1 MEFKDVQINEY
12 YRVWGKYELMYRGW
26 YNKGLEEIENFL
38 KGVTKRIVKVVDK
51 KENGAIYIEGY
62 KSFICA
68 DWLTEM

>member
-1 MEFKDVQINEY
+1 V
-12 YRVWGKYELMYRGW
+12 YRGW
-26 YNKGLEEIENFL
+26 YDKGLEEIENFL